1 MLVHRAPQVVGLAVD
16 LDEDLVK
23 VPLVTRACPSAAQS
37 VGVGL
42 AERSAP
48 LPDGLVGD
56 RDAALQHHLLDV
68 AEAQREPVIEPHAV
82 ADDLRWEAEPSVR
95 RRLGAHQPSPL
106 NVYPTDPP
114 IIPATAA
121 SQVDGAFRRAWIFC
135 RGLSSSLAG

>member
-1 MLVHRAPQVVGLAVD
+1 VCL
-16 LDEDLVK
+16 
-23 VPLVTRACPSAAQS
+23 

-82 ADDLRWEAEPSVR
+82 ADDLRREAEPSVR

-106 NVYPTDPP
+106 NALPDRSADHPSHP
-114 IIPATAA
+114 A
-121 SQVDGAFRRAWIFC
+121 SQVDGARRGAWPRGRAPGAESTGRSRWSITGSGPPST
-135 RGLSSSLAG
+135 GLSSTKISKSKIH